1 MPRKIEISHRTII
14 FTVLFLIFIWILYI
28 IRELIL
34 QFFLALFITTVLNPT
49 VTRLSRS
56 KIPRSVSVL
65 VVYLVLFGVVGLT
78 IAAVM
83 PAFIE
88 QTTAFINNFPRIVSN
103 IGVSSFVS
111 DQLTQ
116 QLLAQLGSLPAG
128 VAKVTMSIFS
138 NVVGLVSVLVFAFY
152 LLSERDKLD
161 EQLAGLIGSKK
172 KDLIENNMALVE
184 KKLGSWARGQ
194 LTLMF
199 VVGLSNYIGL
209 TLLGIPFALP
219 LSILAGLLE
228 IVPYIGPIIAAVPGV
243 LIGFGLSPILGLAVA
258 ALAFLVQQLENYIF
272 VPKIMQTSTGVH
284 PIITLLS
291 LAIGFKLLGFI
302 GILIAVPVFITLQVL
317 VKSYA
322 LRD

>member
-291 LAIGFKLLGFI
+291 LAIGFKLLCCT
-302 GILIAVPVFITLQVL
+302 GILTAVPVFITLQVL